1 MPVVEGWLCAV
12 FLGSAVRSKRYPRS
26 VSGGRGSHN
35 GDDWDAVRRNLR
47 VGQRLT
53 GTVERSPW
61 NWGVVGIVV
70 RLDLPFRGFVDLL
83 SLPYDAD
90 TWPQPGTVTEF
101 EVVSLDDRPQVRL
114 RAVDGRYRK

>member
-1 MPVVEGWLCAV
+1 M
-12 FLGSAVRSKRYPRS
+12 
-26 VSGGRGSHN
+26 
-35 GDDWDAVRRNLR
+35 RRNLR

-61 NWGVVGIVV
+61 NWGVVGLLV

-114 RAVDGRYRK
+114 RRGRQVPPLESQPVGPFSAVDQRRPRVFRWRDRR